1 MQHSPKQ
8 FDKNHFPNN
17 VMIGQDN
24 LRGQKS
30 LGSPK
35 KSLEMAKKVIAP
47 HKKIMSRSFLNSGTL
62 IVNIGLVCT
71 STLLISCVVYM
82 CTLYSRVGGRRA
94 IISKVL
100 FSKNS

>member
-30 LGSPK
+30 LGSLK
-35 KSLEMAKKVIAP
+35 KSLEMAKKVIAT
-47 HKKIMSRSFLNSGTL
+47 HKKNYVPQFLKQRDINS
-62 IVNIGLVCT
+62 
-71 STLLISCVVYM
+71 
-82 CTLYSRVGGRRA
+82 
-94 IISKVL
+94 
-100 FSKNS
+100 